1 MAIADDGA
9 LETCDSLYVSP
20 QSGDVALSC
29 AARLARERG
38 EGHRVLVVNVFG
50 PATDAVQGRG
60 ARALR
65 ALGVDEHA
73 LLLPHARA
81 RGGEP
86 ATGLVRERGPQDDD
100 ALHRAADA
108 LIDLAHRS
116 RAREVYVP
124 LAVGGHVDHRLAH
137 EAARAAFTSGNG
149 RNVFLY
155 EERPE
160 AFVPGAIRVRLG
172 QLGARLPPGAAQ
184 APGRRDLGG
193 FVYRF
198 HVGPRFRGD
207 LEGNWDR
214 VRASWTA
221 VREWRAGRSWHPLRA
236 LGPRLQPVTF
246 ATPARDLAAVRE
258 LEGTWSR
265 PLSGL
270 AARYARG
277 LGDAVHAERY
287 WLLLP
292 PRDADGVETMG
303 HGADEVRVGPT
314 PPAGAAPA

>member
-1 MAIADDGA
+1 MAIAFGGA

-20 QSGDVALSC
+20 HSGDVARSC
-29 AARLARERG
+29 AARLARERD
-38 EGHRVLVVNVFG
+38 EGHRVLVVSVFG
-50 PATDAVQGRG
+50 PARDAVEGHG
-60 ARALR
+60 TRALR

-73 LLLPHARA
+73 LELPHARA
-81 RGGEP
+81 RGQED

-100 ALHRAADA
+100 VLHRAADL
-108 LIDLAHRS
+108 LIDLAHRT

-124 LAVGGHVDHRLAH
+124 LAVGGQIDHRLAH
-137 EAARAAFTSGNG
+137 EAARAAFASGNG

-172 QLGARLPPGAAQ
+172 QLGARLPPGAAK
-184 APGRRDLGG
+184 APGPSDLGG
-193 FVYRF
+193 FVFRF

-207 LEGNWDR
+207 LGGGWDR

-221 VREWRAGRSWHPLRA
+221 VREWRTGRSWHPLRA

-246 ATPARDLAAVRE
+246 ATPARDLATVHA
-258 LEGTWSR
+258 LEGAWAR
-265 PLSGL
+265 PLGGM
-270 AARYARG
+270 AERYARS
-277 LGDAVHAERY
+277 LGDAAHAERY

-292 PRDADGVETMG
+292 WREADGVETMG

-314 PPAGAAPA
+314 PPA